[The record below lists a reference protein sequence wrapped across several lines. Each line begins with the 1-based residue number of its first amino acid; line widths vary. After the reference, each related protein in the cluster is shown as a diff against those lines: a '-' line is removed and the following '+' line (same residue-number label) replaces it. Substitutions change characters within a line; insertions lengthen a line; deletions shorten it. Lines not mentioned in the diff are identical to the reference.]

1 MAEEDPLSENAA
13 PENVWRSHIPGS
25 VPGQGKCLFLKKG
38 RGSTVQDMDNKEY
51 IDYFLCDGA
60 VILGHGHP
68 AVEDAVRLALEEG
81 VTLGGPLRA
90 ESQLADLLQKALGNR
105 DDVTIRFTNSGTE
118 AVLNAVMLSR
128 IFTGREGVILIG
140 GNSHGH
146 ASLLCDSR
154 SPVPLSP
161 ECESRGNAG
170 KDYVEKIPFNEVAVL
185 QELVETRENDFGC
198 ILMEPIQSRSGLVLP
213 DEGYLE
219 TVREISQEYEILLI
233 FDEVYTGFR
242 AAHGGAFRLF
252 DVFPDFM
259 CFGPIIAG
267 GLPLGALCGKKLVLD
282 LLFPTGPLFQAGN
295 LSSRSIS
302 YQAGLRT
309 LEILNDAGSYS
320 TLEDRTAAL
329 ASEHKACGER

>member
-1 MAEEDPLSENAA
+1 
-13 PENVWRSHIPGS
+13 
-25 VPGQGKCLFLKKG
+25 
-38 RGSTVQDMDNKEY
+38 
-51 IDYFLCDGA
+51 
-60 VILGHGHP
+60 
-68 AVEDAVRLALEEG
+68 
-81 VTLGGPLRA
+81 
-90 ESQLADLLQKALGNR
+90 
-105 DDVTIRFTNSGTE
+105 
-118 AVLNAVMLSR
+118 
-128 IFTGREGVILIG
+128 
-140 GNSHGH
+140 
-146 ASLLCDSR
+146 
-154 SPVPLSP
+154 LSP

-329 ASEHKACGER
+329 ASELKLAAKRSGVHARVSHLGSMIGFTFGDQNTSDSGVLLETHRVRYSRFFQGMLEKGVYLPPLYGQTFFLSLSHTKSDLEKTAQAALEVLKQLS